1 MAPVFFI
8 GVYLPL
14 EHDPVACHKEPLYM
28 VYHNSHFSTLKAEQ
42 NGGPVRVVQVPIV
55 EADGSTM
62 LPVQF
67 CNAADGDAER
77 CVDEYLD
84 TCTVTLKDG
93 SACRCALGSAVLGS
107 DELQELRFSL
117 LAPLDAQPAAD
128 GLVKVGAADWGVGFG
143 PGGGGGEEAAARAD
157 EKLQSLVEMTEPA
170 AVSMEEADTDKS
182 MMHVIAH
189 VVYMRMYYMCVCAS
203 KSSSEGA
210 EHMEPWQP
218 VESKRRGQKEKR
230 SDPVSCTNYWSS
242 LQEHTKRKKRRKKK
256 PKKKGHA
263 GDVERESDGS
273 RPVEAD
279 GPRTKQPDAPEYEAE
294 RTLPA
299 HGHGKAKKKKCRDA
313 KSARPAV
320 VVAPPLETA
329 RTDAMPQNVTNDTPM
344 SRPKTR
350 IITKMA
356 PAQCGID
363 EMTTTSSCKEAKK
376 KRKSNKKGWQE
387 RHETERKPLEAERA
401 LRTMWDSEP
410 EYTAEH
416 ACAVLAKLIAC
427 RHLTP
432 SAFESC
438 SLVEDICKRLQTH
451 KTVQLKH
458 KVDAADGGCQVQASN
473 VGVECPAP
481 EPAAQRCSLTG
492 GSVQAL
498 LLLPL
503 SCCAALS
510 VWLAPG
516 LSVWLA
522 PGVKTGPSGSKERKK
537 KRKKEKKKGGQKRH
551 KSDRKPLKAEKA
563 DKTLWDSIPEC
574 TAEHA
579 CAILA
584 PAAQSRSQQKK
595 TKCKPANDGRKV
607 TASNVGCQCPA
618 SKPVAQRRSLMG
630 GSLRSLLPGLLL
642 LSCCAALGI
651 WLSSDVTTGPSSFAS
666 SPLPT
671 LSHHQLPHH
680 VNTSRHPWALEPLT
694 PCREFAL
701 GTIVSHHHVNTSR
714 HHWALEPPTP
724 HCEFAVGTIV
734 SHHHVNTSLHH
745 WALAPPTPRCEFAVG
760 TSSPYVTSYASHQHA
775 QEASFSPKVF
785 FLYVECVSLPPLP
798 VPNTHDVALIH
809 AHATCHPPPPRLCL
823 MAIAG
828 VCSSYIDTGGAS
840 MVICVCV
847 CVCV

>member
-1 MAPVFFI
+1 M
-8 GVYLPL
+8 LR
-14 EHDPVACHKEPLYM
+14 
-28 VYHNSHFSTLKAEQ
+28 SHFRDL
-42 NGGPVRVVQVPIV
+42 
-55 EADGSTM
+55 
-62 LPVQF
+62 
-67 CNAADGDAER
+67 
-77 CVDEYLD
+77 
-84 TCTVTLKDG
+84 
-93 SACRCALGSAVLGS
+93 
-107 DELQELRFSL
+107 LRMS
-117 LAPLDAQPAAD
+117 
-128 GLVKVGAADWGVGFG
+128 
-143 PGGGGGEEAAARAD
+143 
-157 EKLQSLVEMTEPA
+157 
-170 AVSMEEADTDKS
+170 
-182 MMHVIAH
+182 
-189 VVYMRMYYMCVCAS
+189 
-203 KSSSEGA
+203 
-210 EHMEPWQP
+210 
-218 VESKRRGQKEKR
+218 
-230 SDPVSCTNYWSS
+230 
-242 LQEHTKRKKRRKKK
+242 KKK

-299 HGHGKAKKKKCRDA
+299 HCHGKAKKKKCRDA

-363 EMTTTSSCKEAKK
+363 EMTTTSACKEERIDAYACVFYIHMCMCVCASKSLSPAVVVAPPSETARTDAVPRNVMIAKK
-376 KRKSNKKGWQE
+376 APAQYGIAEMTTTSGCKEEKKTRKKMNKKGWQE

-432 SAFESC
+432 SAFAHC
-438 SLVEDICKRLQTH
+438 CLVEDICKRLQTH

-458 KVDAADGGCQVQASN
+458 KVDAADGGCKVQASN

-492 GSVQAL
+492 GSVEAL

-503 SCCAALS
+503 
-510 VWLAPG
+510 
-516 LSVWLA
+516 
-522 PGVKTGPSGSKERKK
+522 T
-537 KRKKEKKKGGQKRH
+537 
-551 KSDRKPLKAEKA
+551 
-563 DKTLWDSIPEC
+563 
-574 TAEHA
+574 
-579 CAILA
+579 
-584 PAAQSRSQQKK
+584 
-595 TKCKPANDGRKV
+595 
-607 TASNVGCQCPA
+607 
-618 SKPVAQRRSLMG
+618 
-630 GSLRSLLPGLLL
+630 
-642 LSCCAALGI
+642 CCAALGI
-651 WLSSDVTTGPSSFAS
+651 WLSSDVTTSPSSFDS

-798 VPNTHDVALIH
+798 VPNTHDVATCTNCQRRCSNRPCRHVFVHRDLVVCKGHISGIDSTCPGSVDDDSISIGMQTYRYASLAYKISHQILLIV
-809 AHATCHPPPPRLCL
+809 P
-823 MAIAG
+823 
-828 VCSSYIDTGGAS
+828 
-840 MVICVCV
+840 
-847 CVCV
+847 